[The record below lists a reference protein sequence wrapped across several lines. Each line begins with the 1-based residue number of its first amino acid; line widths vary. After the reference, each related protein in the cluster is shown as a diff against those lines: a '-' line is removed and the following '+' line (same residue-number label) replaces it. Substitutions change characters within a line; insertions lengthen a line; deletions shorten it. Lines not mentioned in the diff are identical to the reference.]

1 MYALG
6 GKYTPKPNY
15 FMLITKLQ
23 RYSLVPGQKKNMA
36 AVQRFWSRMITLALY
51 LNQPVLW
58 ASGNKGKCWHQN
70 SIVVHVQ
77 LQLIMSFVVFGVYF
91 SVLQAMD
98 KEGDL

>member
-23 RYSLVPGQKKNMA
+23 RYSLVPGQKKKYGSSSKILE
-36 AVQRFWSRMITLALY
+36 QDDHFSTLFKPACAMG
-51 LNQPVLW
+51 QW
-58 ASGNKGKCWHQN
+58 EQGKMLAPK